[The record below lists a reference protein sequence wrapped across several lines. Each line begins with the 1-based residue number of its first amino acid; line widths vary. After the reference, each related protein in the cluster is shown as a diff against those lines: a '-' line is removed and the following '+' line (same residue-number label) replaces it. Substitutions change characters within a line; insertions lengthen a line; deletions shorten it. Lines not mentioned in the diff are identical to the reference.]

1 MMHIETEYNEPNS
14 HKLNA
19 TALQLNKPVRKEWGL
34 PPAWLIMDEP
44 SKPQII
50 SPPLPF
56 CSPDRLFDVCIPPF
70 LIWFK
75 SYN

>member
-34 PPAWLIMDEP
+34 PPAWLIMDITFQQTSNNFTTP
-44 SKPQII
+44 SFLFPWQAFWCLH
-50 SPPLPF
+50 PTLPN
-56 CSPDRLFDVCIPPF
+56 LV
-70 LIWFK
+70 
-75 SYN
+75 